1 MVQQQLYINCEIKII
16 SRTISKT
23 NVAWN
28 LITADLRP
36 KHYFENGRRPPSWI
50 SKLSILVKWLP
61 SLSSVC
67 QISSKLAISKWRLSA
82 ILDIQNLQFVTCPFR
97 LICLS
102 RQFLVWPILTH
113 LADSRPH
120 CLMSI
125 YHVRRGLSSQ
135 NTAKLLQCPLIWT
148 IIIASDRRSEITH
161 NKLIASD
168 PAIVFP
174 AWSKDQ
180 VMPCVYNTWPVAAL
194 TQAVKPDTGSEL
206 RFLPTPPAF
215 DAPVRGV
222 PVGILLCRLARKN

>member
-1 MVQQQLYINCEIKII
+1 MPFSV
-16 SRTISKT
+16 
-23 NVAWN
+23 
-28 LITADLRP
+28 DLSV
-36 KHYFENGRRPPSWI
+36 PSVF
-50 SKLSILVKWLP
+50 SM
-61 SLSSVC
+61 
-67 QISSKLAISKWRLSA
+67 
-82 ILDIQNLQFVTCPFR
+82 
-97 LICLS
+97 
-102 RQFLVWPILTH
+102 TH

-120 CLMSI
+120 CLMSF

-215 DAPVRGV
+215 RGFLSEYCYAV
-222 PVGILLCRLARKN
+222 WHGKTRMDWLPEGKKNLEDVYSFWHDPRMWQTHRHTHTHRHHTTWRLRPRLHSIAWQKLRQLLLARFYNNPVAVCSDCLSCYTEDR